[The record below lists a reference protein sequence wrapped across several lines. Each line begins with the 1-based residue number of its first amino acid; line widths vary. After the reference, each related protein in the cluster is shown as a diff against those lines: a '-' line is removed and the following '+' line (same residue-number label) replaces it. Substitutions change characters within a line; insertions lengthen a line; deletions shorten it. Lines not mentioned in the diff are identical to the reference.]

1 MPSLQIHIP
10 PFSHYV
16 VLREMKASGLL
27 YYRGQVIEPPE
38 DWGHQVGVLCEAKYI
53 APVPGEISTIALQAN
68 GTTLHFVS
76 QAFADMAAKVLLPE
90 PESKPETEEPDPP
103 PPKTRRT
110 R

>member
-38 DWGHQVGVLCEAKYI
+38 DWGHQIGVLCEAKYI

-68 GTTLHFVS
+68 GTTFRFVS

-90 PESKPETEEPDPP
+90 QEPEPETEEP